1 MINLLIG
8 ILATWRLTSL
18 LHKEDGPFDVF
29 ALARDAAGIRFD
41 EQSRPYS
48 DSQIGKML
56 TCFWCTSMWA
66 ALIVSRGSPV
76 KALAYSAGAIL
87 IRELTGRPA

>member
-29 ALARDAAGIRFD
+29 ALARDAAGVRFD
-41 EQSRPYS
+41 EFSRPTS
-48 DSQIGKML
+48 KNQIGKML

-66 ALIVSRGSPV
+66 GLIIGRGSIV
-76 KALAYSAGAIL
+76 RALAYSAGAIL
-87 IRELTGRPA
+87 VKELTGRPE

>member
-1 MINLLIG
+1 MNLLIG

-29 ALARDAAGIRFD
+29 ALARDAAGVRFD
-41 EQSRPYS
+41 ELSRPYS
-48 DSQIGKML
+48 DNPVGKAL

-66 ALIVSRGSPV
+66 GLIVGRGSIV
-76 KALAYSAGAIL
+76 RALAYSAGAIL
-87 IRELTGRPA
+87 IEELRGRPE